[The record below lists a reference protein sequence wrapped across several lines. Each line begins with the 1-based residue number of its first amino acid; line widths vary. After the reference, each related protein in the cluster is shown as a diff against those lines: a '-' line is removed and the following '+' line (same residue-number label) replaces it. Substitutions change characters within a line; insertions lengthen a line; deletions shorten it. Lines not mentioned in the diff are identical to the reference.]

1 MIHLGNLTIIDDKEP
16 ALMELGSQDLLE
28 LLDLP
33 PSERLGHIIELNR
46 TARYHNRLDAFALLD
61 RLAEITAYQQS
72 GGPDGGMG

>member
-16 ALMELGSQDLLE
+16 VLMDLGSQDLVELLE
-28 LLDLP
+28 LQ

-61 RLAEITAYQQS
+61 RLTEMHLLP
-72 GGPDGGMG
+72 GVG

>member
-16 ALMELGSQDLLE
+16 VLMELGSQDLVVLLE
-28 LLDLP
+28 LP

-61 RLAEITAYQQS
+61 RLTEITAYQHY
-72 GGPDGGMG
+72 GTAH